1 LGGHVHFWRAHE
13 LNFCIFPYLHFSLCE
28 DNGKFREDL
37 RMIKSESGW
46 LAALLFF
53 CCGAYAPGLLAE
65 EEMVFEGPAALAPP
79 QAPKSYSQ
87 EWRVL
92 PGETLHSLAV
102 LFYPKERRMQERFV
116 AAALAMNHDL
126 LGGMTADQPFEQG
139 TTIRIPDL
147 RSLSWKGQGS
157 LLDAPSEA
165 PSAQDRTDRTG
176 QTEYEAISKR
186 HQTRKGELDAL
197 NKRMQSLQD
206 RSNSMQQ
213 SLSPKRLPTA
223 DEDSSKP
230 VRRVVASETGM
241 SDDTLYPLL
250 LIVLLALLA
259 VAGYFGYR
267 RYRSSRVGLR
277 ERVLARHP
285 PLPKQE
291 FTEPPATLPPED
303 ISVPAPV
310 VEKDKPRKLIL
321 QQDDVI
327 SVGEIDSIV
336 EEAKVIVALGRTGN
350 AIKLLTEHIEL
361 HPRASVQPWLYLLD
375 LYRSTAN
382 RNDFAELGKRMHKTF
397 NVMIPAWEASQ
408 EVGVAPTS
416 LEEFPRVIE
425 KIVADWGK
433 PEGRKYLN
441 YLIQDNRDGE
451 RIGFSMEVLQQIL
464 LLQAVLDAR
473 DDMPGL
479 DGSQ

>member
-1 LGGHVHFWRAHE
+1 
-13 LNFCIFPYLHFSLCE
+13 
-28 DNGKFREDL
+28 
-37 RMIKSESGW
+37 MIKPESG
-46 LAALLFF
+46 LVAALLVL

-65 EEMVFEGPAALAPP
+65 EEVVYEGPASPAPQQP
-79 QAPKSYSQ
+79 SKSYSQ

-116 AAALAMNHDL
+116 AATLAMNQDQ
-126 LGGMTADQPFEQG
+126 LGGMAANQPFEQSA
-139 TTIRIPDL
+139 TIRIPDL
-147 RSLSWKGQGS
+147 RSLSWQGEVRTPES
-157 LLDAPSEA
+157 RPDVT
-165 PSAQDRTDRTG
+165 SAQSRTDKAG
-176 QTEYEAISKR
+176 QRDYGAISKR
-186 HQTRKGELDAL
+186 HQARKGELDAL
-197 NKRMQSLQD
+197 NKRLKSLED
-206 RSNSMQQ
+206 RSSNMQQ
-213 SLSPKRLPTA
+213 SLTSKDLPA
-223 DEDSSKP
+223 AAEDSSKP
-230 VRRVVASETGM
+230 VMRVMAPEAVAPEGSM
-241 SDDTLYPLL
+241 YPML
-250 LIVLLALLA
+250 LIALTALLA

-267 RYRSSRVGLR
+267 RYGRSRNELR
-277 ERVLARHP
+277 ESVLARHP

-291 FTEPPATLPPED
+291 ITEPPAILPPAD
-303 ISVPAPV
+303 VSVPAPV
-310 VEKDKPRKLIL
+310 VEQAKPRKVIL

-327 SVGEIDSIV
+327 SVDEIDSIV

-350 AIKLLTEHIEL
+350 AIKLLAEHIES
-361 HPRASVQPWLYLLD
+361 HPLASVQPWLYLLD

-416 LEEFPRVIE
+416 LEEFPRVME

-433 PEGRKYLN
+433 PESRKYLN

-464 LLQAVLDAR
+464 LLQAVLEVR
-473 DDMPGL
+473 DNMPG
-479 DGSQ
+479 

>member
-1 LGGHVHFWRAHE
+1 
-13 LNFCIFPYLHFSLCE
+13 
-28 DNGKFREDL
+28 
-37 RMIKSESGW
+37 MIKPESGL

-53 CCGAYAPGLLAE
+53 CCSTYAPGLLAE
-65 EEMVFEGPAALAPP
+65 EEVVYEGPAAQSPQ

-87 EWRVL
+87 EWQVL

-116 AAALAMNHDL
+116 AATLAMNRDQ
-126 LGGMTADQPFEQG
+126 LGSMAPDQPFDHG
-139 TTIRIPDL
+139 TTIRVPDL
-147 RSLSWKGQGS
+147 RSLSWQGGGRS
-157 LLDAPSEA
+157 VLPQPEASSKESAGDDA
-165 PSAQDRTDRTG
+165 PSAQSRTG
-176 QTEYEAISKR
+176 KAGQGEYDAISKR

-197 NKRMQSLQD
+197 NKRLKSLQD
-206 RSNSMQQ
+206 RSNNIQQ
-213 SLSPKRLPTA
+213 SLSSQSLPAA

-230 VRRVVASETGM
+230 VRRAVASETGV
-241 SDDTLYPLL
+241 SEDSLYPIFM
-250 LIVLLALLA
+250 IVLLALLA

-267 RYRSSRVGLR
+267 RYRSSSRDGLR

-303 ISVPAPV
+303 ISVPATV
-310 VEKDKPRKLIL
+310 VEQAKPRKVIL

-327 SVGEIDSIV
+327 SVDEIDSIV

-350 AIKLLTEHIEL
+350 AIKLLTEHIVL

-425 KIVADWGK
+425 KIVAAWGR
-433 PEGRKYLN
+433 PEGLTYLN

-451 RIGFSMEVLQQIL
+451 RIGFSLEVLQQIL
-464 LLQAVLDAR
+464 LLQAVLEVR
-473 DDMPGL
+473 DNMPGL
-479 DGSQ
+479 DGGQ

>member
-1 LGGHVHFWRAHE
+1 
-13 LNFCIFPYLHFSLCE
+13 
-28 DNGKFREDL
+28 
-37 RMIKSESGW
+37 MIKPESGL
-46 LAALLFF
+46 LAALLFL

-65 EEMVFEGPAALAPP
+65 EEVVYEGRASQAPQ

-116 AAALAMNHDL
+116 AATLAMNRDQ
-126 LGGMTADQPFEQG
+126 LGGMAANQPFEQSA
-139 TTIRIPDL
+139 TIRIPDL
-147 RSLSWKGQGS
+147 RSLSWKGEVGM
-157 LLDAPSEA
+157 LDAQPEA
-165 PSAQDRTDRTG
+165 PLVQSRTDKTG
-176 QTEYEAISKR
+176 QREYDAISKR

-197 NKRMQSLQD
+197 NKRLKSLQD
-206 RSNSMQQ
+206 RSDSMQQ
-213 SLSPKRLPTA
+213 SLSAKDLSATA
-223 DEDSSKP
+223 ENSSKP
-230 VRRVVASETGM
+230 IRRVMAPEAGASEGY
-241 SDDTLYPLL
+241 LYPALM
-250 LIVLLALLA
+250 IALLALLA

-267 RYRSSRVGLR
+267 RYRGSRDELR
-277 ERVLARHP
+277 QKVLARHP
-285 PLPKQE
+285 PIPKQDVV
-291 FTEPPATLPPED
+291 EPPAPLPPSS
-303 ISVPAPV
+303 ISPAPV
-310 VEKDKPRKLIL
+310 VEQAKPGKLIL
-321 QQDDVI
+321 QQNDVI
-327 SVGEIDSIV
+327 SVEEIDSVV

-350 AIKLLTEHIEL
+350 AIKLLVEHIGS

-382 RNDFAELGKRMHKTF
+382 RQDFAELGKRMHQTF

-408 EVGVAPTS
+408 EIGAAPTS

-433 PEGRKYLN
+433 PESRKYLN

-464 LLQAVLDAR
+464 LLQAVLEVR
-473 DDMPGL
+473 DNMPGL
-479 DGSQ
+479 DRS